1 MKCCVFVAFL
11 YPISGRNRGQQKF
24 STFGGPSLVHCSER
38 DVEPETL
45 TDTRYTEMKFGWLY
59 RQGDRIFGPV
69 SSSELKQ
76 LANAGELKPDD
87 LVSNEGTEK
96 WVKAKNVK
104 GLVSVQ
110 AVPPPIQPPLL
121 PQHNQAEDRVRQV
134 VGQSADSN
142 QSEHKLPLQLHKLSL
157 SAKLAS
163 GGCLLVGV
171 FFLIC
176 CGGLVLPFGSKTWTA
191 QELATYYATNPDAVK
206 LNDTEVTVTGTVMR
220 TMGFTL
226 ADGSRQYGIKL
237 LGAEDHE
244 VRCSLLPPHPPV
256 EELLDTRVTIQGT
269 LFGATVT
276 NGGYGTKYVSI
287 QDCTLLQGS
296 ASDGIPASGSM
307 SRQEALFALK
317 SLGAQVSDDWY
328 RDENGVPKTDCV
340 LRATKDQWSSLVGE
354 PEMLSPGFD
363 SFLGSKYERWRI
375 KCSDGPLTFHGDIF
389 TYEGKTQLES
399 MKVLQE

>member
-1 MKCCVFVAFL
+1 MLRILCISLSDQRANQGPKEIFNFRWPLAGSLLGERCETKRLTETRNTDMK
-11 YPISGRNRGQQKF
+11 IR
-24 STFGGPSLVHCSER
+24 
-38 DVEPETL
+38 
-45 TDTRYTEMKFGWLY
+45 WLY
-59 RQGDRIFGPV
+59 RQGNRTFGPV
-69 SSSELKQ
+69 SNSELKQ

-87 LVSNEGTEK
+87 LVSKEGSEK
-96 WVKAKNVK
+96 WTKAKNVK
-104 GLVSVQ
+104 GLISVQ
-110 AVPPPIQPPLL
+110 PTPPPIQPPTL
-121 PQHNQAEDRVRQV
+121 PLHDQAEEQKRQV
-134 VGQSADSN
+134 VSQPANSN
-142 QSEHKLPLQLHKLSL
+142 QNQRKLVRRVQELSL
-157 SAKLAS
+157 SSKLAS
-163 GGCLLVGV
+163 GGCLLAGV

-176 CGGLVLPFGSKTWTA
+176 CGGLMLPFGSKTWTA
-191 QELATYYATNPDAVK
+191 QELATYYATKPDAAK

-256 EELLDTRVTIQGT
+256 EELLDTRVTIRGT

-307 SRQEALFALK
+307 TRREALFALK

-328 RDENGVPKTDCV
+328 RDENGVRKPITCCVPRKTSGPLLLVSQRCYH
-340 LRATKDQWSSLVGE
+340 RASTVFLARNTTVGE
-354 PEMLSPGFD
+354 SSAVMV
-363 SFLGSKYERWRI
+363 R
-375 KCSDGPLTFHGDIF
+375 
-389 TYEGKTQLES
+389 
-399 MKVLQE
+399 